1 MVPSPPGDLG
11 GSSLAHSPTGITST
25 KERIEKRSRDNSSAV
40 WPVSGKDTEAADF
53 LQRLQNFCFPYGGH
67 NPHSH
72 TSLSLVIGPAGIQS
86 GIVISFQV
94 LLADVANFLAHLHEE
109 AYQSCPL
116 NGYRSAIS
124 SVHATVN
131 GVEVGKQPIPLG
143 F

>member
-1 MVPSPPGDLG
+1 MKYKHRKPGSTGLERLSLVPSPHGDLG

-25 KERIEKRSRDNSSAV
+25 KERIKKRSRDNSSAV

-53 LQRLQNFCFPYGGH
+53 LQRLQNFCFPHGGH

-94 LLADVANFLAHLHEE
+94 L
-109 AYQSCPL
+109 
-116 NGYRSAIS
+116 
-124 SVHATVN
+124 
-131 GVEVGKQPIPLG
+131 
-143 F
+143 